1 VCPVK
6 IDISDQIYKWRRV
19 VAARGLLKLTK
30 RVGMSA
36 LGETLAHPELFHAA
50 ESAGESALEHLPR
63 FLLYNPLNPWGK
75 HRELPA
81 VPKQTFRQWYL
92 ENRSKQ

>member
-19 VAARGLLKLTK
+19 VAAKGMLKLTK

-36 LGETLAHPELFHAA
+36 LGETLSHPSLYHSA
-50 ESAGESALEHLPR
+50 EDVGEWALEHLPR

-75 HRELPA
+75 QRELPA
-81 VPKQTFRQWYL
+81 VPKQTFRRWYL
-92 ENRSKQ
+92 ENRRKS